1 MYSFKITHKMALNQ
15 MDSDQKINYYVQ
27 LALIIIC
34 LICGGSIIFSMF
46 LFVLLPVL
54 GGWQILDFIMLW
66 LTYGYKKWYGVYLF
80 LLSVAIFGFYFTF
93 FSNRSYDFAIVSTII
108 YTWFLSCIYLGM
120 RRMFS
125 I

>member
-1 MYSFKITHKMALNQ
+1 

-66 LTYGYKKWYGVYLF
+66 LTYGYKKWFTIYLL
-80 LLSVAIFGFYFTF
+80 LLSVAIIGGYFVFWGGTNTDTNI
-93 FSNRSYDFAIVSTII
+93 SII
-108 YTWFLSCIYLGM
+108 AYTWVLSCIYLGM

-125 I
+125 VYIFQILKIWKI

>member
-1 MYSFKITHKMALNQ
+1 MPLKPIKEE
-15 MDSDQKINYYVQ
+15 QKVNYYGQ
-27 LALIIIC
+27 LIMIIIC
-34 LICGGSIIFSMF
+34 FLLLISVTSSMLSALLYIF
-46 LFVLLPVL
+46 LPAL
-54 GGWQILDFIMLW
+54 GMWQIIDFIMLW

-108 YTWFLSCIYLGM
+108 YTWFLACIYLGM
-120 RRMFS
+120 RRKFS

>member
-1 MYSFKITHKMALNQ
+1 MYSFKITYKMTLNQ
-15 MDSDQKINYYVQ
+15 MDGNQKINYYVQ

-46 LFVLLPVL
+46 LFVLLPIL

-66 LTYGYKKWYGVYLF
+66 LTYGYKKWFTVYLLLLFMAVIGIYFVF
-80 LLSVAIFGFYFTF
+80 LGGIKTDTKIF
-93 FSNRSYDFAIVSTII
+93 II
-108 YTWFLSCIYLGM
+108 AYTWVLSCIYLGM
-120 RRMFS
+120 RRKFS